1 MRIDGNT
8 PAVVTGAASGLGAA
22 TARALAAAG
31 APVAILDMDAERG
44 KAAAAEIDGL
54 FVETDVT
61 SDGSVDAAL
70 AAATERLGV
79 PRICVNCAGVAPAA
93 KTVGRDGP
101 HDMKLFERVIGINL
115 SGTMRVMSRAAAL
128 MAEAGPLDSD
138 GARGV
143 IVNTAS
149 IAAYEGQMGQTA
161 YAASKGGVAALT
173 LPAARDLARHGI
185 RVNAIAPGIFGTPML
200 RGLPEDVQ
208 ESLAAQAP
216 FPARLGEPEEFAK
229 TVLFLVTTAYVNGAV
244 LRIDAAMRMG
254 AK

>member
-8 PAVVTGAASGLGAA
+8 PALVTGAASGLGAA

-31 APVAILDMDAERG
+31 APVAILDQDAERG
-44 KAAAAEIDGL
+44 PAIAREIGGV
-54 FVETDVT
+54 FVQTDVT
-61 SDGSVDAAL
+61 SDSSVETAIAEAA
-70 AAATERLGV
+70 ERQGV
-79 PRICVNCAGVAPAA
+79 ARICVNCAGVAPAA
-93 KTVGRDGP
+93 KIVGRNGA

-115 SGTMRVMSRAAAL
+115 TGTMRVMSRAAAA

-149 IAAYEGQMGQTA
+149 IAAYEGQTGQTA

-173 LPAARDLARHGI
+173 LPAARDLAKLGI
-185 RVNAIAPGIFGTPML
+185 RVNAIAPGIFGTPMM

-216 FPARLGEPEEFAK
+216 FPARLGEPEEFAR
-229 TVLFLVTTAYVNGAV
+229 TVLFLVTNAYMNGAV
-244 LRIDAAMRMG
+244 IRIDAAMRMN